1 MDRQGARKVSMAVV
15 GALALTAAVAAPS
28 GQEITVTL
36 PGNVPLAFVR
46 IPAGTFSMGSPS
58 GERNRGDDEAQ
69 HQVTLTRDYYIGKFE
84 VTQAQWQAVMGSNP
98 SYFKSGGDYPVEQ
111 ISWID
116 ITEDGGFLARLN
128 RHLTSTGQPGAG
140 RMRLPTEA
148 EWERAARGGTTTRFS
163 YGDALDCDDFCKP
176 CTTHAQYMRWCGN
189 NKPGRPDE
197 VGRRKPNPFGLYDV
211 HGDVFEW
218 VQDWYG
224 PYSSSAQK
232 DPKGPWKGSD
242 RVIRGGRSDSPAHW
256 CRAAYRG
263 IKSPDGRDAHTGLR
277 LAWSP

>member
-1 MDRQGARKVSMAVV
+1 
-15 GALALTAAVAAPS
+15 
-28 GQEITVTL
+28 
-36 PGNVPLAFVR
+36 VPLAFVR

-176 CTTHAQYMRWCGN
+176 CATHAQYMRWCGN